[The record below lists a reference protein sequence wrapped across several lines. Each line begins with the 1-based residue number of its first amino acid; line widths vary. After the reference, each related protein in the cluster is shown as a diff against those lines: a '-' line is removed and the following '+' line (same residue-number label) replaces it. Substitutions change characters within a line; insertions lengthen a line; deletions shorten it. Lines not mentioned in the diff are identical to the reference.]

1 MHSLRVIVIGGGV
14 MGLSTAYHL
23 AKTKSAAVVVLEK
36 GPVGDGSSSRAAGII
51 TGHLWT
57 ETGIRVRRKC
67 LELYRQLS
75 QELPGYHFNDVGCLN
90 LFDGPTWAERENLLP
105 LYAQLEVP
113 FEVLKPEEI
122 RRRWPA
128 LGIRDDFIGLFDPLG
143 GYSAP
148 EEYIPALARK
158 VRELGVEIREHVKV
172 TDFTSRNGRVSGVRT
187 AAGDLEAD
195 AVVCTVHA
203 WTNILSERVGLRLPV
218 KFFVHQRYV
227 TGAFAQPVAIPV
239 INANPLNGYVRPAAG
254 RRVLVGFETAEREE
268 FRVPSP
274 DFHQSAL
281 AAAPELRQQV
291 IQNFVQLVPQL
302 AQTSVESERVGL
314 LAFSLDGEPVLGPV
328 AKLPGF
334 YVAFAFHSG
343 GFAYNPAAGLLMAEN
358 VAEGKTSIDITTF
371 SPDRFTPKQTD
382 DYLSA
387 MIKQKEVSRRR
398 H

>member
-268 FRVPSP
+268 FRVPPRTFTS
-274 DFHQSAL
+274 
-281 AAAPELRQQV
+281 LR
-291 IQNFVQLVPQL
+291 
-302 AQTSVESERVGL
+302 
-314 LAFSLDGEPVLGPV
+314 SLP
-328 AKLPGF
+328 
-334 YVAFAFHSG
+334 
-343 GFAYNPAAGLLMAEN
+343 
-358 VAEGKTSIDITTF
+358 
-371 SPDRFTPKQTD
+371 
-382 DYLSA
+382 
-387 MIKQKEVSRRR
+387 RRS
-398 H
+398 